1 MEVQK
6 LIQDLA
12 EAPSVGLTADHW
24 TSLDGDH
31 YITVTVHF
39 VKDWTLRSKVLETK
53 AVYDSQTGEAIA
65 AEIDECLTK
74 FAIPLEKVVGLTVD
88 NAANMAVAGRE
99 LNVLR
104 IPCFA
109 HSMNVSAGKL
119 YQETSF
125 TKWVARIRVHMAG
138 VVLKEKLKAL
148 ELPQHA
154 VILDARTRWNSL
166 YLMVQRFTEIYIG
179 LSAASGDPRLKKRAE
194 KEKIERVTD
203 DDLRKGEEFVE
214 CMKILY
220 TSTLAISTDKI
231 PTISQILPTWNKLKK
246 TFEIKENDSAFV
258 KMVKATLWKDMGGRY
273 QDERLQQF
281 LEEAT
286 ALDPRFKAKMLANE
300 DVWDRLI
307 VKVVDLL
314 RLLAPPAPPVSSKP
328 DPDAPEPAP
337 ETELAHDD
345 EPAADEA
352 IPNSDDGSK
361 SNDQPKLN
369 RKRSALEELFDD
381 DDDAVIITNHIRPP
395 SLEAQARLE
404 VDHFRNFP
412 GQTFDADPLEFYK
425 VHHGKFPMISV
436 LATRYFCVP
445 GSSIPSESHERLSI
459 DPDEADMLIFLHKNA
474 D

>member
-1 MEVQK
+1 M
-6 LIQDLA
+6 
-12 EAPSVGLTADHW
+12 PH
-24 TSLDGDH
+24 
-31 YITVTVHF
+31 
-39 VKDWTLRSKVLETK
+39 KV
-53 AVYDSQTGEAIA
+53 
-65 AEIDECLTK
+65 CH
-74 FAIPLEKVVGLTVD
+74 PLEKVVGLTVD
-88 NAANMAVAGRE
+88 NAANMAVAGRV

-119 YQETSF
+119 YKETSF
-125 TKWVARIRVHMAG
+125 TKWVARIRTMVLWFKRVHMAG

-154 VILDARTRWNSL
+154 VILDVRTRWNSL

-179 LSAASGDPRLKKRAE
+179 LSAASRDPRLKKRAE
-194 KEKIERVTD
+194 KEKVERVTD
-203 DDLRKGEEFVE
+203 NDLRKGEEFVE

-220 TSTLAISTDKI
+220 TSTLSISTDKI
-231 PTISQILPTWNKLKK
+231 PTIGQILPTWNKLKK

-314 RLLAPPAPPVSSKP
+314 RLLAPPAPPESIKP

-337 ETELAHDD
+337 EIAHDD

-352 IPNSDDGSK
+352 IPNSDDESK

-369 RKRSALEELFDD
+369 RKRSALEE
-381 DDDAVIITNHIRPP
+381 
-395 SLEAQARLE
+395 
-404 VDHFRNFP
+404 FP
-412 GQTFDADPLEFYK
+412 
-425 VHHGKFPMISV
+425 
-436 LATRYFCVP
+436 R
-445 GSSIPSESHERLSI
+445 
-459 DPDEADMLIFLHKNA
+459 
-474 D
+474 

>member
-39 VKDWTLRSKVLETK
+39 VKDWTLRSKVLKTK

-65 AEIDECLTK
+65 AGIDECLTK

-99 LNVLR
+99 LNILR

-119 YQETSF
+119 C
-125 TKWVARIRVHMAG
+125 
-138 VVLKEKLKAL
+138 
-148 ELPQHA
+148 
-154 VILDARTRWNSL
+154 
-166 YLMVQRFTEIYIG
+166 
-179 LSAASGDPRLKKRAE
+179 
-194 KEKIERVTD
+194 
-203 DDLRKGEEFVE
+203 DLRKGEEFVE

-220 TSTLAISTDKI
+220 TSTQAISTDKI
-231 PTISQILPTWNKLKK
+231 PTIGQILPTWNKLKK
-246 TFEIKENDSAFV
+246 IFEIKENDSAFV
-258 KMVKATLWKDMGGRY
+258 KMVKAILWKDMGYRY

-314 RLLAPPAPPVSSKP
+314 RLLAPPVSIKP

-337 ETELAHDD
+337 ETQLAHDD
-345 EPAADEA
+345 EPAAHEA
-352 IPNSDDGSK
+352 IPNSDAESK
-361 SNDQPKLN
+361 LNDQPKL
-369 RKRSALEELFDD
+369 
-381 DDDAVIITNHIRPP
+381 
-395 SLEAQARLE
+395 
-404 VDHFRNFP
+404 
-412 GQTFDADPLEFYK
+412 
-425 VHHGKFPMISV
+425 
-436 LATRYFCVP
+436 
-445 GSSIPSESHERLSI
+445 
-459 DPDEADMLIFLHKNA
+459 
-474 D
+474 